1 MANVS
6 SELNLILNENKDPIE
21 EKKSPLIFI
30 LLLIITVVAVYFAVM
45 YFNVRDTKIIKDD
58 GDKFKKIIEE
68 NVLLTTQNKKIEEEL
83 EKLKKQMVEMLEE
96 RIINENENKKAKL
109 KEESKNVE
117 VIKENTNI
125 TATNV
130 DKNSFK
136 KIYFSDKSNHLK
148 CYDYSQIATAPTSTC
163 LNELKPFLEKNS
175 NALRF
180 QIIPVLS
187 DNDEKAFSKFDK
199 ETKNTLLNGVSTQ
212 RVTETIWQV
221 KKMLGNDI
229 IITADSYYVKS
240 EKGNSG
246 FILKA
251 YY

>member
-1 MANVS
+1 
-6 SELNLILNENKDPIE
+6 
-21 EKKSPLIFI
+21 
-30 LLLIITVVAVYFAVM
+30 M

-136 KIYFSDKSNHLK
+136 K
-148 CYDYSQIATAPTSTC
+148 
-163 LNELKPFLEKNS
+163 
-175 NALRF
+175 
-180 QIIPVLS
+180 
-187 DNDEKAFSKFDK
+187 
-199 ETKNTLLNGVSTQ
+199 
-212 RVTETIWQV
+212 
-221 KKMLGNDI
+221 
-229 IITADSYYVKS
+229 
-240 EKGNSG
+240 
-246 FILKA
+246 FILVINQIT
-251 YY
+251 